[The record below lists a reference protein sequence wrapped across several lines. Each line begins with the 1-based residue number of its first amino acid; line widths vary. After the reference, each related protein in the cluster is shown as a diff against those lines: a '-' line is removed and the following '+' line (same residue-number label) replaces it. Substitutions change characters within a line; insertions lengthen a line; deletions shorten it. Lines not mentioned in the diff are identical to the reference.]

1 MVSRETV
8 IAQDAVGIGQRGRIA
23 ASVPVQLD
31 GLCFAGTF
39 GHEAR
44 DNGMLLHAGL
54 NAVIIS
60 GKATVQRVGGAVNG
74 FHCVGAAGVCMVEV
88 GIPLSNDC
96 FPHQRLGGHHMCHF
110 VGIRSIL
117 RSP

>member
-1 MVSRETV
+1 
-8 IAQDAVGIGQRGRIA
+8 
-23 ASVPVQLD
+23 
-31 GLCFAGTF
+31 
-39 GHEAR
+39 
-44 DNGMLLHAGL
+44 MLLHAGL

-88 GIPLSNDC
+88 GIPLSNDR
-96 FPHQRLGGHHMCHF
+96 FPHQRLGGHHVGHF

>member
-23 ASVPVQLD
+23 AVVPVQLD

-39 GHEAR
+39 SHEAR

-74 FHCVGAAGVCMVEV
+74 FHCVGTAGVHMIEV
-88 GIPLSNDC
+88 GIPLSNDR
-96 FPHQRLGGHHMCHF
+96 FPH
-110 VGIRSIL
+110 
-117 RSP
+117 